1 MGETSKVV
9 LITGC
14 STGIGRAAAER
25 LRDAGHTVYASARD
39 ISAIEDLGARGM
51 KTLALDVTD
60 EASIVTAVAHVV
72 GDAGRIDVLVNN
84 AGYGLYGPIE
94 QQPMSEIRRQ
104 FDTNVIGLIRITQEV
119 LPQMRLQRSGRILNV
134 SSMGGRITLPGGGLY
149 HASKYAVEAVS
160 DALRLELAEF
170 GIDVALI
177 EPGPVRTPWAATA
190 MESGAM
196 EKPNGDGDPY
206 DSFKQRVSSQFAGIE
221 EGPTARLVSDPDDI
235 AKAIAKAVSARR
247 PRTRYLIGPIAKT
260 LVTLHAVLPDRAF
273 DKIVKSA

>member
-1 MGETSKVV
+1 MSEKSKVV

-25 LRDAGHTVYASARD
+25 LHEAGHTVYASARD
-39 ISAIEDLGARGM
+39 LAAIEDLGARGM
-51 KTLALDVTD
+51 KTVTLDVTD
-60 EASIVTAVAHVV
+60 DASIVAAVAQVM

-104 FDTNVIGLIRITQEV
+104 FDTNVLGLIRLTQEV
-119 LPQMRLQRSGRILNV
+119 LPHMRAQGAGRILNV

-149 HASKYAVEAVS
+149 HASKYAVEAIS
-160 DALRLELAEF
+160 DALRIELAEF
-170 GIDVALI
+170 GIDVVLI

-196 EKPNGDGDPY
+196 EKPNGGSDPY
-206 DSFKQRVSSQFAGIE
+206 GPFKQSVATQFAGIE
-221 EGPTARLVSDPDDI
+221 GGPTARLVSDPDDV
-235 AKAIAKAVSARR
+235 AKAISKAVGARR

-260 LVTLHAVLPDRAF
+260 LVALHAVLPDRAF